1 MDSVGFEAG
10 GIHPFLFVSS
20 GRNLVTKRLLI
31 FCILAAGLA
40 FGSVFAIGM
49 AEHEYDI
56 DLEWL
61 RYLTVA
67 AITAGCTYYGTR
79 SLTPSE

>member
-1 MDSVGFEAG
+1 MDATRPIPV
-10 GIHPFLFVSS
+10 VSPP
-20 GRNLVTKRLLI
+20 GPADLDFLVTKRLLI
-31 FCILAAGLA
+31 FLILAFCLA

-56 DLEWL
+56 DLEWV
-61 RYLTVA
+61 RYLIVA
-67 AITAGCTYYGTR
+67 AITAWFTYYATR

>member
-1 MDSVGFEAG
+1 M
-10 GIHPFLFVSS
+10 
-20 GRNLVTKRLLI
+20 VTKRFLI
-31 FCILAAGLA
+31 FPILTAGLA
-40 FGSVFAIGM
+40 FGSLFATRM

-79 SLTPSE
+79 SSTPSE

>member
-1 MDSVGFEAG
+1 
-10 GIHPFLFVSS
+10 
-20 GRNLVTKRLLI
+20 LVTKRLLI
-31 FCILAAGLA
+31 FCILTFGLA

-61 RYLTVA
+61 RYLIVA
-67 AITAGCTYYGTR
+67 AIAAGCTHYGTR
-79 SLTPSE
+79 SSTPSE

>member
-1 MDSVGFEAG
+1 
-10 GIHPFLFVSS
+10 
-20 GRNLVTKRLLI
+20 LI

-61 RYLTVA
+61 RYLIVA
-67 AITAGCTYYGTR
+67 AITAWCTYYGTR
-79 SLTPSE
+79 SSTPKE

>member
-1 MDSVGFEAG
+1 M
-10 GIHPFLFVSS
+10 
-20 GRNLVTKRLLI
+20 VTKRLLI
-31 FCILAAGLA
+31 YCILTAGLA

-67 AITAGCTYYGTR
+67 AIAAGCTYYGTR

>member
-1 MDSVGFEAG
+1 
-10 GIHPFLFVSS
+10 
-20 GRNLVTKRLLI
+20 LVTKRLLI
-31 FCILAAGLA
+31 LVALTFCLS

-67 AITAGCTYYGTR
+67 AITAGYTYYGTR
-79 SLTPSE
+79 SSTPKE

>member
-1 MDSVGFEAG
+1 M
-10 GIHPFLFVSS
+10 
-20 GRNLVTKRLLI
+20 VTKRLLI
-31 FCILAAGLA
+31 FGILTAGLA

-49 AEHEYDI
+49 VEHEYDI

-79 SLTPSE
+79 SSTPKE